1 MKLYQSSQTHKPFLS
16 IVACQHGNEPFG
28 REIIEAIRPRLEEF
42 PGLQLIVANE
52 EALAIDQRGVEGDLN
67 RSYPGNPT
75 GNHESRLAHAL
86 LKHVNGTRYL
96 FDIHTSVSSCG
107 FLVPIVAELNEDTR
121 SVINLLEP
129 SRIVC
134 IERPLSST
142 SLIGN
147 VNAGISLE
155 FQKSLA
161 DQSAIDI
168 AVKLVEDLYD
178 CRRAP
183 TRARDVFMVTGIL
196 EADLALPDTA
206 RDFELVEELDLYPVL
221 LKDPSYM
228 GNQGLKATRKEVMA
242 L

>member
-1 MKLYQSSQTHKPFLS
+1 MKLYQSSSPRKPFLS

-28 REIIEAIRPRLEEF
+28 REIIEALRPRLEEF

-67 RSYPGNPT
+67 RSCPGEPL
-75 GNHESRLAHAL
+75 GNHESRLANEIL
-86 LKHVNGTRYL
+86 GHVRETRYL
-96 FDIHTSVSSCG
+96 LDIHTSVSSCG
-107 FLVPIVAELNEDTR
+107 FLVPIVAELNDETR
-121 SVINLLEP
+121 QLINLLEP
-129 SRIVC
+129 TRVVC
-134 IERPLSST
+134 IERPLSGT

-147 VNAGISLE
+147 VKAGLSLE

-161 DQSAIDI
+161 DQTAIKLTT
-168 AVKLVEDLYD
+168 KLVEDLYD

-196 EADLALPDTA
+196 EADLVLPDTA
-206 RDFELVEELDLYPVL
+206 RDFELVEKLGLYPVL

-228 GNQGLKATRKEVMA
+228 GNQGLKATRKEVMN